1 MNLHMYGVINGINWV
16 EINPMKYWS
25 FTASTPIE
33 KRRETINAAIFG
45 GEYIGALK
53 VDGYYERLVKDEDGN
68 CFLIAR
74 SRNVKGEVV
83 NKIEWL
89 PHINPWFESLPNG
102 TCLLCECYLPGNEG
116 SKNITSLLGCLKEK
130 AIQRQKIMPLHLYV
144 FDVMAFEGT
153 NFNKTHYEERAKMVK
168 YIGDHFK
175 SDYVEYAEF
184 YEGKELWEKISEYL
198 GSGREGVVIMRKDA
212 IVYDKRTPAR
222 VSIKIKKEIQQTIDC
237 FFTGRATAPT
247 MMYSGKEIETW
258 PYWVDQITGK
268 HVEGEY
274 YKKYQDGASLVPVTK
289 PYFYGWAGSLEIG
302 VLKDSKVEPIGFLSG
317 VTDDIKANFK
327 EYAMMPI
334 EVTCMEITQNASGG
348 YGLRHAKM
356 LGFRADL
363 TIEDCSWEKVF
374 N

>member
-1 MNLHMYGVINGINWV
+1 MYGVINGINWV

-89 PHINPWFESLPNG
+89 PHINPWLESLPNG

-130 AIQRQKIMPLHLYV
+130 AIQRQKTTPLHLYV

-153 NFNKTHYEERAKMVK
+153 NFNKTHYEDRAKMVK

-258 PYWVDQITGK
+258 PYWLDQITGQ

-274 YKKYQDGASLVPVTK
+274 YKKYHDGASLVPVTK
-289 PYFYGWAGSLEIG
+289 PYFYRWAGSLEIG
-302 VLKDSKVEPIGFLSG
+302 VLKNGKVEPIGFLSG

-327 EYAMMPI
+327 EYAMKPI

-356 LGFRADL
+356 LGFRDDL
-363 TIEDCSWEKVF
+363 TVEDCSWEKVF